1 MKAALYFADDQIK
14 HDFFMLQSGRIEEK
28 EIFVTIQITIF
39 FHWLNEPGSL
49 KYASKPADR
58 YTRRDLYYI
67 T

>member
-1 MKAALYFADDQIK
+1 MFIPVIYLFLKNIK
-14 HDFFMLQSGRIEEK
+14 ENSLLSRSL
-28 EIFVTIQITIF
+28 F
-39 FHWLNEPGSL
+39 FHKHYEPGSL

>member
-39 FHWLNEPGSL
+39 FLGFMSPVL
-49 KYASKPADR
+49 
-58 YTRRDLYYI
+58 
-67 T
+67 